1 MNKKTGFAEGLNEA
15 VRENPVAAA
24 LVGAGVVWMLF
35 GSKMPALAA
44 AVPDAARSVGQ
55 SLSSAGHTTV
65 DAISGAANNVKRQVT
80 DAVDRTTDAARELS
94 DTTDTVSKAAS
105 DTGDKMAEIARDAV
119 QSGQRYMSAAQQR
132 LSEGLERQPLL
143 LGALG
148 IAIGAGIASAFPST
162 ALESEWMGEQ
172 GTAARQKLE
181 ALAEDGKSFAVKR
194 GQEVLDDV
202 QREAAAQGLTPEHAK
217 QSLREFSGKVK
228 NVAGAARES
237 VAGRVS

>member
-44 AVPDAARSVGQ
+44 AVPDAAKSVGQ

-132 LSEGLERQPLL
+132 L
-143 LGALG
+143 
-148 IAIGAGIASAFPST
+148 
-162 ALESEWMGEQ
+162 
-172 GTAARQKLE
+172 
-181 ALAEDGKSFAVKR
+181 
-194 GQEVLDDV
+194 
-202 QREAAAQGLTPEHAK
+202 
-217 QSLREFSGKVK
+217 
-228 NVAGAARES
+228 
-237 VAGRVS
+237 